1 MRAKDIL
8 YRSSQLAVRSV
19 LPAVKIP
26 EPPVLAGPGLLRRF
40 PEIIA
45 TCEVEKVL
53 IITGHA
59 SYKSSHF
66 DDFTLALKAQ
76 GIDYALFNGTDSN
89 PTLENVTDA
98 LAAYFHHGC
107 QGIVAYGGG
116 SIIDCAK
123 ITAAKVKNDRP
134 IERMRGMFKLKH
146 KLPPFFAIPTTAG
159 SGSEASIAAVITNTE
174 TQDKFAICDPKLVP
188 TAVLLDGALTLS
200 LPPDLTAQT
209 GMDALTHAVEAFI
222 GNYDTPYVKEKA
234 ILALK
239 SILDNLEALYDD
251 GTDLEARQ
259 KMLVA
264 SMDAGMAFTR
274 AYVGYCHAI
283 AHSLGGRYGIS
294 HGLANAV
301 VLPHVLD
308 YSKDAASAKLAELA
322 FYTGLGDASLS
333 DEELTQLFIQKIRE
347 MNAHMGI
354 PTTLPQL
361 MVEDIP
367 ELARHALK
375 EANPTYPVP
384 KIMHYNDCVEIF
396 GKLLSDTEE

>member
-76 GIDYALFNGTDSN
+76 GIDYALFIVTRFREELANGRAPADAIT
-89 PTLENVTDA
+89 VTM
-98 LAAYFHHGC
+98 
-107 QGIVAYGGG
+107 
-116 SIIDCAK
+116 
-123 ITAAKVKNDRP
+123 N
-134 IERMRGMFKLKH
+134 
-146 KLPPFFAIPTTAG
+146 
-159 SGSEASIAAVITNTE
+159 SIAAVITNTE